1 MDFHKMSASDLSRKI
16 ASGDIKARDV
26 VESSLKRINEMEGK
40 LNALITRIDEMA
52 LEKAD
57 RIDGAIASGGDVG
70 CLAGVPVVIK
80 DNMCMNGVR
89 TTCASR
95 ILGDWKP
102 PFTATAVDEL
112 EKEGAIVIGKSNM
125 DEFAM
130 GSSTEHSAFGPCS
143 NPWDTERVP
152 GGSSGGSAS
161 SVAAGYAPLALGS
174 DTGGSIR
181 QPASF
186 CGTYGLKPTYGLV
199 SRWGLVAFASS
210 LDQIGPFSRSIEDLA
225 LILNVISAPDGKD
238 STCNPRKRPDYTSS
252 LTTAS
257 LRGRKIGMVREFMDY
272 DINPGIRS
280 AVEKSF
286 EIAKSEG
293 AEIVEISLPLMVRYG
308 LATYYILAPAEA
320 SSNLA
325 RYDGVRY
332 GISCKA
338 GDVMDL
344 YLHTRG
350 KGFGQEV
357 KRRILTGTYV
367 LSSGYYDAYY
377 LTAQKVR
384 RMMTAEFED
393 AFSKVDTI
401 FMPTAPTPAFRKGEL
416 LDDPIQMY
424 MADVFTLPVNLAGL
438 PGLSMNTGYDD
449 SGLPLGMQIVGPK
462 WGETDI
468 LSIAS
473 VLEKSFGRP
482 RVAEGGCC

>member
-1 MDFHKMSASDLSRKI
+1 MNFYEMTASDIRRRI
-16 ASGDIKARDV
+16 ASGEIKAREV
-26 VESSLKRINEMEGK
+26 IAASLKRMDELEET
-40 LNALITRIDEMA
+40 LNAIITRRDDAA

-57 RIDGAIASGGDVG
+57 KIDEMIASGSDTGR
-70 CLAGVPVVIK
+70 LAGVPVVIK

-95 ILGDWKP
+95 ILGNWKP
-102 PFTATAVDEL
+102 PFTATAVEEL
-112 EKEGAIVIGKSNM
+112 EKEGAIVIGKTNM

-152 GGSSGGSAS
+152 GGSSGGSAT

-186 CGTYGLKPTYGLV
+186 CGTFGLKPTYGLV

-210 LDQIGPFSRSIEDLA
+210 LDQIGPFTRSVEDLA
-225 LILNVISAPDGKD
+225 LILGIISNPDKKD
-238 STCNPRKRPDYTSS
+238 STCSPRKRPDYMSTIDAPSMK
-252 LTTAS
+252 
-257 LRGRKIGMVREFMDY
+257 GKKIGRVKEFMAY
-272 DINPGIRS
+272 DIDPDIRN
-280 AVEKSF
+280 AVERSF

-293 AEIVEISLPLMVRYG
+293 AEIVDISLPLMVRYG

-332 GISCKA
+332 GISSEA
-338 GDVMDL
+338 GDIMDL

-357 KRRILTGTYV
+357 KRRILIGTYV

-384 RMMTAEFED
+384 MMMTQEFNE
-393 AFSKVDTI
+393 AFTKVDTI
-401 FMPTAPTPAFRKGEL
+401 FMPTAPTPAFKKGEL
-416 LDDPIQMY
+416 LNDPIQMY
-424 MADVFTLPVNLAGL
+424 MADVFTLPINMAGL
-438 PGLSMNTGYDD
+438 PGLSMNAGYSA
-449 SGLPLGMQIVGPK
+449 SGLPVGMQIVGPK
-462 WGETDI
+462 WGESEI
-468 LSIAS
+468 LSAAS
-473 VLEKSFGRP
+473 ILERNFGKP
-482 RVAEGGCC
+482 RVAEGGRC